1 MRFVQPA
8 KALLPISVTLA
19 GMVTL
24 VMVVLSFNASSPTF
38 VTGQLLIVLG
48 RMTVLSVP
56 VYFVMVTVFGGGQET
71 DDPDHPRRE

>member
-1 MRFVQPA
+1 MRFVQSA
-8 KALLPISVTLA
+8 KALAPISVTLS

-56 VYFVMVTVFGGGQET
+56 VYFVMVTVFGGG
-71 DDPDHPRRE
+71 PGNG